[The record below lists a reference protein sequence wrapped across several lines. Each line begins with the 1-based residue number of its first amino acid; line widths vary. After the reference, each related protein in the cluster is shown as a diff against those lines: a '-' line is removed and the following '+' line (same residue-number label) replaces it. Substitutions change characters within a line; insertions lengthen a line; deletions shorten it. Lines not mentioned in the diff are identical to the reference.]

1 MGADIR
7 LITSGTLGK
16 VLQRSGGEMTRKML
30 LDLLGAVLIIVAIA
44 AYWLFNSL
52 DALVQAGIEKFGPE
66 VTQVSVKVGSVRLDP
81 VSGEGEISGLRFGN
95 PNGFKVESA
104 LKAGT
109 IRLRM
114 NPASVASEVVLIHEV
129 IIQSPDVTHES
140 GAAGNNLETIQKNIE
155 SYVVRFSGGK
165 KDGSAPKKKL
175 IIENLYIR
183 DAHVNVNTVMSAGKI
198 VSFPV
203 SDLHP
208 RDIGKREGGASPGEV
223 MKQVCGALMRST
235 GNVVS
240 RIGSAVSEGAKSA
253 VEGVKKL
260 FK

>member
-1 MGADIR
+1 MSR
-7 LITSGTLGK
+7 KTLLG
-16 VLQRSGGEMTRKML
+16 
-30 LDLLGAVLIIVAIA
+30 LLGAVLIIVAGA
-44 AYWLFNSL
+44 AFWLFNSL

-81 VSGEGEISGLRFGN
+81 ANGEGEISGLRLGN
-95 PNGFKVESA
+95 PKGFKTESA
-104 LKAGT
+104 LKVGT

-114 NPASVASEVVLIHEV
+114 DPTSIAGDVVRIHEV
-129 IIQSPDVTHES
+129 IIQSPEVTYES

-155 SYVVRFSGGK
+155 SYVARFSGGK
-165 KDGSAPKKKL
+165 KDDSASKKKL

-183 DAHVNVNTVMSAGKI
+183 DARVNVNTALTIGQT
-198 VSFPV
+198 VSSPV
-203 SDLHP
+203 PDLHL
-208 RDIGKREGGASPGEV
+208 RDIGKQEGGASPGEA
-223 MKQVCGALMRST
+223 MKQVWGALMRST

-240 RIGSAVSEGAKSA
+240 KIGGAITEGAKSA